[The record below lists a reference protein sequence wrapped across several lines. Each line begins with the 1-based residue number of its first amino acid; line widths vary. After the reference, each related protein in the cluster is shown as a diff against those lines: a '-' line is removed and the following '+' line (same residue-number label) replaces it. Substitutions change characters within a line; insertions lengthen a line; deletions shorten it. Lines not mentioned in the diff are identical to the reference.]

1 MSHAVIVGAGIAGLV
16 CARALQQRG
25 WRVTVLERSSGAEPA
40 GAGILLGA
48 NAMACLDTLGLGDA
62 LREAGVTVPTL
73 RIVDAA
79 GRTLQSVVMR
89 EVRDD
94 AEMWAFTR
102 TDLHAV
108 LGAGVAVG
116 YGHSVEVA
124 DEAGVTVDGRRIVA
138 DLVVGAD
145 GLRSRVRAGLQ
156 DMALRHAGQVCWR
169 TMGADPLG
177 DSETVERWGPGVRLG
192 TVPLRDGRLYA
203 FFVARA
209 APGSPDV
216 SADRAGLARRFAA
229 FGDVAE
235 RVLAQADTV
244 IQHDLI
250 DLPTQVWGRGRLVL
264 IGDAAHAMTPNM
276 GQGAAMGIEDALV
289 LAEVADGPDPAGAL
303 AARRGA
309 RVRKVWS
316 TSWTLGAVAQW
327 ENPVAC
333 WARDQ
338 LVRLTPRS
346 AQLAPF
352 VDLLEGAPV
361 PPRLG

>member
-1 MSHAVIVGAGIAGLV
+1 MPHAVIVGAGIAGQV
-16 CARALQQRG
+16 GARALRRRG
-25 WRVTVLERSSGAEPA
+25 WQVTVLERDRAAEPA
-40 GAGILLGA
+40 GAGIVLGA

-62 LREAGVTVPTL
+62 LRAAGRPVPSM
-73 RIVDAA
+73 RITDAA
-79 GRTLQSVVMR
+79 GRTLQSVVLR

-108 LGAGVAVG
+108 LGAGVDVT
-116 YGHSVEVA
+116 YGHTVEAA
-124 DEAGVTVDGRRIVA
+124 DEAGVIVDGRRIAA

-145 GLRSRVRAGLQ
+145 GLRSRVRAGL
-156 DMALRHAGQVCWR
+156 DDVPLRPAGQVCWR
-169 TMGADPLG
+169 TIGADPLG
-177 DSETVERWGPGVRLG
+177 DTETIERWGPGVRLG

-209 APGSPDV
+209 APGSPDLR
-216 SADRAGLARRFAA
+216 ADRAGLARRFAA

-235 RVLAQADTV
+235 RVLAHADTV
-244 IQHDLI
+244 LQHDLI
-250 DLPTQVWGRGRLVL
+250 DLPTQVWGRGRRVL

-289 LAEVADGPDPAGAL
+289 LADVADSGDPAAAL
-303 AARRGA
+303 AERRGA

-316 TSWTLGAVAQW
+316 TSWTLGKVAQW
-327 ENPVAC
+327 ESPVAC

-352 VDLLEGAPV
+352 VDLLAGAPV
-361 PPRLG
+361 PPRVG